1 MIKYLDQV
9 RQQSKSKSIKM
20 MALWKAFHFFICLT
34 LTRFDAVI
42 CVTYV
47 KSGKSVTLNPN
58 VPGGTLEDIIW
69 TYNGNKVAE
78 HDLIKFQ
85 EYGQFKGRTEIAI
98 STGQLTVHHMT
109 NSDSGVYGSVIQIN
123 GKLKHSAHD
132 VQVIDP
138 VPEPKVTCELNRTAE
153 SRTLFCSVDSQFPA
167 TYEWSGSNAA
177 QQSGQELN
185 ISKEENLDSAYTCTV
200 KNQVSQKNTSFI
212 LKECNTDGSQ
222 LNLIIIIIIIIIISV
237 IIAVAIYFVKKRN
250 KVKMSGQAEDAD
262 AEENREQEISEDRKE
277 FVDNDDSMNEESKLD
292 ESAICADENSP
303 LVINKE
309 DLTEQICQHKNA
321 HNINERSI
329 TRDNEEKNE
338 VEMSD
343 DRGESKDEDENS
355 GCADEEDIQQD
366 VKNSREQIHES
377 VEQRQSVQEMVKKI
391 EELEPK

>member
-212 LKECNTDGSQ
+212 LKECNT
-222 LNLIIIIIIIIIISV
+222 
-237 IIAVAIYFVKKRN
+237 
-250 KVKMSGQAEDAD
+250 AEDAD